1 MPVERR
7 RSAGSSLSS
16 RRCAGVLDRNAPPRR
31 GIPGGKSTLLP
42 ASHPSPAGL
51 PPVPNRWGPAA
62 KPVHPMDINATCAL
76 RFTGPA
82 PSAPPAAVAAP
93 SSPAAA
99 VPSLHRPTQTT
110 APIDA
115 PTACPPSHPPA
126 AKQPPAATA
135 SPPLTHLAPAARLP
149 NSTAPASAPAPHLP
163 HLAPPLS
170 VATLTPCTNFLS
182 QPGSVLLPAIAL
194 PWQASADWTVL
205 HPSVRATASLA
216 ESTAA
221 LTHRLSA
228 GHSTNATTAHPSLS
242 SQFPAAAALLRQ
254 VAATPGVDWL
264 AVAVAGELGLC
275 SVFGRAAH
283 QQHTN
288 TQQRC
293 GMGISWIDIA
303 AAGRLSQRRS
313 FHLPYLCR
321 RPCPCRPRTGAAY
334 RASVP
339 QPD

>member
-1 MPVERR
+1 MLLPDC
-7 RSAGSSLSS
+7 LSS

-31 GIPGGKSTLLP
+31 GISGGKPTLLP

-51 PPVPNRWGPAA
+51 PPVPNPAA
-62 KPVHPMDINATCAL
+62 MPVHPMDSNATCAL

-82 PSAPPAAVAAP
+82 HSAPPAAVAAP

-126 AKQPPAATA
+126 AKQPPAATSA
-135 SPPLTHLAPAARLP
+135 PPLTHLAPAARLP
-149 NSTAPASAPAPHLP
+149 NSTAPASAPAHQLPTHLP
-163 HLAPPLS
+163 PLPPPFS
-170 VATLTPCTNFLS
+170 VGTLTPCTNS
-182 QPGSVLLPAIAL
+182 VTHPGSVLLPTIAL
-194 PWQASADWTVL
+194 PPPAAADWVVL
-205 HPSVRATASLA
+205 HPSVHATLSLA

-228 GHSTNATTAHPSLS
+228 GHSAS
-242 SQFPAAAALLRQ
+242 
-254 VAATPGVDWL
+254 
-264 AVAVAGELGLC
+264 VAGELGLC
-275 SVFGRAAH
+275 GVFGRAPH

-293 GMGISWIDIA
+293 GMEASAADQLWLGQEFPPATYA
-303 AAGRLSQRRS
+303 AAAPAAGHTLGLLIVHLFPSLTEGTWRS
-313 FHLPYLCR
+313 
-321 RPCPCRPRTGAAY
+321 G
-334 RASVP
+334 
-339 QPD
+339 